1 MRVLTLIVA
10 SFAAGLSTGC
20 IVPPAILPAGSD
32 TISLSLY
39 PPGTELVELPM
50 DEGEDEHENGSEGDA
65 GFLRGVWVPSDAGA
79 PVVLHLLESKGSV
92 TDEAYH
98 WATSPTSA
106 SIVAPHAREIFGE
119 LANAGF
125 ASLAVDYRGVG
136 ASDGERSPR
145 NLARDAQVAWDEALR
160 RAGGRPERVVV
171 RATSIGT
178 LATAHLL
185 EAGARPAAVLLASP
199 VLAETVVDRF
209 GRAVHGAFLYGLAA
223 PFLQDVTD
231 ADLVSAVRAC
241 QAEVAVWVLAG
252 DELFPIEDQALL
264 RAATEDAGGRWQ
276 LMLEFQ
282 PHRDLPPGIQLPRH
296 VRGALAAR
304 GPLPG
309 ELETL
314 DELFPGMP
322 PTAIRLQAVLAAL
335 PPTFQGRFDDGPAAE
350 RLARLTATRVGDDPV
365 FLASVALRGGDP
377 ADAQKILDWSR
388 PEFERLAATR
398 SPEQLAQLLSP
409 DDPAGTLPLRPQLT
423 LGRSLATVAS
433 LDAMPDVDRLL
444 ELATGMDTPGP
455 PWEPDLRTADGGRY
469 MLKIDLH
476 RHLWEVVRRE
486 GTMPPEDVARQA
498 LRILFRASGREER
511 VTTRPDGGH
520 QLEVLD
526 DDGWRVIDPRSV
538 LSP

>member
-1 MRVLTLIVA
+1 MATLSPVLTSL
-10 SFAAGLSTGC
+10 FAALFTGC
-20 IVPPAILPAGSD
+20 IVPPAILPGGD
-32 TISLSLY
+32 GTISLHLY
-39 PPGTELVELPM
+39 PPGTELVELPI
-50 DEGEDEHENGSEGDA
+50 GEEGSEGDA
-65 GFLRGVWVPSDAGA
+65 DFLRGVWVPSDPGA

-92 TDEAYH
+92 TDEAYG
-98 WATSPTSA
+98 WATGPTSW
-106 SIVAPHAREIFGE
+106 SMVAPHAREIFGE
-119 LANAGF
+119 LAHAGF

-160 RAGGRPERVVV
+160 RAGGRPERVIV

-231 ADLVSAVRAC
+231 ADLVAAVRAC
-241 QAEVAVWVLAG
+241 QAEVSVWALAG

-282 PHRDLPPGIQLPRH
+282 PHRELPPGIQLPRH

-314 DELFPGMP
+314 DELFPGTP
-322 PTAIRLQAVLAAL
+322 PKATRLQTALAAL
-335 PPTFQGRFDDGPAAE
+335 PPTFQGRFDDDGGPAAE
-350 RLARLTATRVGDDPV
+350 RLARLTASRVGDDPV
-365 FLASVALRGGDP
+365 FLASVALRVGDP
-377 ADAQKILDWSR
+377 DDAQRILDWSR

-409 DDPAGTLPLRPQLT
+409 DDPAGTLPLSPQLT

-444 ELATGMDTPGP
+444 ELATGMDTPRA

-486 GTMPPEDVARQA
+486 GSLPPEDVARQA